1 MAAVCPVAASL
12 SSPPLGRPTL
22 TTQRRRGLNV
32 YQQRSLLARE
42 VERYHS
48 GSLGQS
54 PSTTSQ
60 VQVKTAHTNNNP

>member
-32 YQQRSLLARE
+32 YLF
-42 VERYHS
+42 
-48 GSLGQS
+48 GSPPAAPPYEEKS
-54 PSTTSQ
+54 YDSTGDQ
-60 VQVKTAHTNNNP
+60 DQYRV